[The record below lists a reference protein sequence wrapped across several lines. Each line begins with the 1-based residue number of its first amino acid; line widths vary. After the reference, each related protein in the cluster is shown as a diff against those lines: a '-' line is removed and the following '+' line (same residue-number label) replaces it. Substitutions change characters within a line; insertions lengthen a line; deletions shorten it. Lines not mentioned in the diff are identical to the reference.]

1 MVTPMLPVVA
11 GALFDP
17 AGRVLVQQRPLGRA
31 HGGLWEFLGGK
42 VSAGETLEDALV
54 RELQEELTIEAAP
67 GDLEPLAFGRDRPN
81 LLLLLF
87 LVRRWTGEVR
97 STEGAE
103 LAWHHPQSLDPRVMP
118 PADRPLVQAL
128 CLRAQCLRE

>member
-17 AGRVLVQQRPLGRA
+17 DGRVLVQRRPLGRA
-31 HGGLWEFLGGK
+31 HGGLWEFPGGK
-42 VSAGETLEDALV
+42 ASAGETLEDALV
-54 RELQEELTIEAAP
+54 RELREELTVGVAP
-67 GDLEPLAFGRDRPN
+67 AELEPLAFGRDRPN

-103 LAWHHPQSLDPRVMP
+103 LAWHHPST
-118 PADRPLVQAL
+118 
-128 CLRAQCLRE
+128 LR